1 MEYLSDNLTKAKRYF
16 YDDNEKKSHDC
27 SDSESDDEEDEMP
40 KKRKKYKDIPFWSE
54 NPNVLFQREY
64 SMEFF
69 PIDSMTYEQKLNA
82 VTRTVLILTLIGL
95 FVSQN
100 SRIFVVGGIT
110 LFAIFI
116 LHYYHKK
123 EKTKEDKKKSS
134 LDAKEGFQS
143 ATMDFLA
150 DRNIDIS
157 SGAMSELFSQPDS
170 SNPFS
175 NVLVSDYE
183 YNPEKKPAMPA
194 FNSNVNQEILTQAK
208 QLVQEAN
215 PEQPDI
221 ADKLFKD
228 LGEQLVF
235 EQSLR
240 QFNSN
245 PSTTIPND
253 QGAFADFCY
262 GSMVSCKEGNDFAC
276 ARNFSR
282 YTNT

>member
-1 MEYLSDNLTKAKRYF
+1 MEYLSDNLSKARRFLYEN
-16 YDDNEKKSHDC
+16 DHEVNNEDE
-27 SDSESDDEEDEMP
+27 DEDEEEVIEIP
-40 KKRKKYKDIPFWSE
+40 KKRKKHVDVAFWST

-64 SMEFF
+64 SMELF

-82 VTRTVLILTLIGL
+82 VTRTVLVLTIVGLI
-95 FVSQN
+95 VAQN
-100 SRIFVVGGIT
+100 SRIIVVSGIT

-116 LHYYHKK
+116 LHYYHQK
-123 EKTKEDKKKSS
+123 EKVKENQKKAT

-150 DRNIDIS
+150 SENINTSDAALAGIF
-157 SGAMSELFSQPDS
+157 EQPDS

-175 NVLVSDYE
+175 NVLMTDYE
-183 YNPEKKPAMPA
+183 DNPDKKPAMPS
-194 FNSNVNQEILTQAK
+194 FNNNVNQEILNQAK
-208 QLVQEAN
+208 QLVIEAN

-221 ADKLFKD
+221 ADKLFKG

>member
-1 MEYLSDNLTKAKRYF
+1 MEYLSDNLTKAKEYF
-16 YDDNEKKSHDC
+16 YENKEPM
-27 SDSESDDEEDEMP
+27 EEPLTDEENVEP
-40 KKRKKYKDIPFWSE
+40 PIKRKKTVVIPFWSE

-82 VTRTVLILTLIGL
+82 VTRTVIILTIIG
-95 FVSQN
+95 FIISQ
-100 SRIFVVGGIT
+100 SARIFIVGCFT
-110 LFAIFI
+110 LLSVFI
-116 LHYYHKK
+116 LHYYRQK
-123 EKTKEDKKKSS
+123 EKTKDEQKKAN
-134 LDAKEGFQS
+134 LETVEGFHN
-143 ATMDFLA
+143 ATMDYL
-150 DRNIDIS
+150 
-157 SGAMSELFSQPDS
+157 SENGMNVSNTDLFQPPDS

-175 NVLVSDYE
+175 NVLMSDYE
-183 YNPEKKPAMPA
+183 YNPEKKPALPA
-194 FNSNVNQEILTQAK
+194 FNSNVKEEILTQAK
-208 QLVQEAN
+208 QLVKDVN
-215 PEQPDI
+215 PDQPDI

-262 GSMVSCKEGNDFAC
+262 GSMVSCKEGNPFAC
-276 ARNFSR
+276 ARNLSR
-282 YTNT
+282 YTN

>member
-1 MEYLSDNLTKAKRYF
+1 MEYFSENLSKAKRYL
-16 YDDNEKKSHDC
+16 YDDDDKNSH
-27 SDSESDDEEDEMP
+27 SSDDEKEEVVETP
-40 KKRKKYKDIPFWSE
+40 IKKRHVDVPFWSE
-54 NPNVLFQREY
+54 NPNILFQRQY

-69 PIDSMTYEQKLNA
+69 PIDSMAYEQKLNA
-82 VTRTVLILTLIGL
+82 VTRTILVLTIIGL
-95 FVSQN
+95 IVAQN
-100 SRIFVVGGIT
+100 SRIIVVSGIT

-116 LHYYHKK
+116 LHYYHQKDK
-123 EKTKEDKKKSS
+123 AKEDQKRAA
-134 LDAKEGFQS
+134 LDANEGFQN

-150 DRNIDIS
+150 GENINTSHAALDGIF
-157 SGAMSELFSQPDS
+157 EHPDS

-175 NVLVSDYE
+175 NVLMTDYE
-183 YNPEKKPAMPA
+183 DNPEKKPALPA
-194 FNSNVNQEILTQAK
+194 FNRNVSQEILTQEK
-208 QLVQEAN
+208 QLVVEAN